1 MSEIESKRSA
11 GFLDNASLRQLLKA
25 VGLKDYIELEAL
37 LFHVHVLMLLQF
49 GVSPS
54 KGTLP
59 VSISYK
65 TTPKE

>member
-1 MSEIESKRSA
+1 MESNRSA
-11 GFLDNASLRQLLKA
+11 GFLANAFITTASNNGGIEGLYL
-25 VGLKDYIELEAL
+25 VGGITFSRTCFNATAI
-37 LFHVHVLMLLQF
+37 

-59 VSISYK
+59 VNISYK

>member
-1 MSEIESKRSA
+1 MSEIELKRSA
-11 GFLDNASLRQLLKA
+11 GFLDNAFITTASKSGGIEGLYR
-25 VGLKDYIELEAL
+25 VGGATFSRTCFNATAI
-37 LFHVHVLMLLQF
+37 